1 MYPPNHMAHTK
12 TTFDQDR
19 FTGMDRQPRS
29 QMDRQPQSDGQTQG
43 YTSNLSFLKKL
54 FSTRKPAD
62 GDSRRVFSPTV
73 YR

>member
-43 YTSNLSFLKKL
+43 YTSNLSF
-54 FSTRKPAD
+54 F
-62 GDSRRVFSPTV
+62 
-73 YR
+73 